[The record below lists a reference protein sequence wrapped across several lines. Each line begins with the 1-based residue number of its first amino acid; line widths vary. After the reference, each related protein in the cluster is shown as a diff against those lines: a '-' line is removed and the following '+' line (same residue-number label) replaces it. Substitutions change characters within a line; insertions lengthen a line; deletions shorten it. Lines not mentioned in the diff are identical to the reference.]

1 VDFIPVAEEN
11 GLIVPITRWLL
22 QVTVA
27 QAMAWA
33 RQGLELAIAVNISAV
48 HLASGTLVDD
58 VLGAV
63 DDGGLPAGQLMIE
76 LTETSLARDPEQA
89 TEQFSILRE
98 HGVRVAIDD
107 FGTGYSSLSAVA
119 SLPVDV
125 LKVDRALVA
134 AAPPNCVAA
143 PEAIL
148 GAVSALGSALGL
160 QVLAEGVETAG
171 QVELAR
177 RVGCTFAQGNQLSP
191 PLAAEQLTALLEEG
205 RRLTGRQLLP
215 PRSTSA

>member
-1 VDFIPVAEEN
+1 
-11 GLIVPITRWLL
+11 
-22 QVTVA
+22 
-27 QAMAWA
+27 
-33 RQGLELAIAVNISAV
+33 V

-63 DDGGLPAGQLMIE
+63 ADGGLPAGRLVIE

-89 TEQFSILRE
+89 TEQFSSLRE

-125 LKVDRALVA
+125 LKVDRALVSA
-134 AAPPNCVAA
+134 TPPNRHAA

-148 GAVSALGSALGL
+148 GAVSALGAALGM
-160 QVLAEGVETAG
+160 QVLAEGVETAE
-171 QVELAR
+171 QLELAR
-177 RVGCTFAQGNQLSP
+177 RVGCTLAQGNYLSP
-191 PLAAEQLTALLEEG
+191 PLAADELSALLQKG
-205 RRLTGRQLLP
+205 RQLTGRQVLP
-215 PRSTSA
+215 PRSASA

>member
-1 VDFIPVAEEN
+1 
-11 GLIVPITRWLL
+11 VPNTGGPRQL
-22 QVTVA
+22 TA
-27 QAMAWA
+27 PRPRAGA

-89 TEQFSILRE
+89 TAQFSILRE

-134 AAPPNCVAA
+134 GAPPNRVAA

-148 GAVSALGSALGL
+148 AAVSALGSALGL
-160 QVLAEGVETAG
+160 QVLAEGVETAE
-171 QVELAR
+171 QVDLAR
-177 RVGCTFAQGNQLSP
+177 RVGCTFAQGNHLSP
-191 PLAAEQLTALLEEG
+191 PLAAEQLSALLEEG

>member
-1 VDFIPVAEEN
+1 
-11 GLIVPITRWLL
+11 
-22 QVTVA
+22 
-27 QAMAWA
+27 
-33 RQGLELAIAVNISAV
+33 
-48 HLASGTLVDD
+48 
-58 VLGAV
+58 
-63 DDGGLPAGQLMIE
+63 MIE

-89 TEQFSILRE
+89 TAQFSSLRE

-119 SLPVDV
+119 LLPVDV

-134 AAPPNCVAA
+134 GAPNRLAA

-148 GAVSALGSALGL
+148 GAVSALGSALGM
-160 QVLAEGVETAG
+160 QVLAEGVETAE

-191 PLAAEQLTALLEEG
+191 PLAAEKLSALLEES